1 MVKLTRPVDFEAAIL
16 EQQEYES
23 GECGGVYPGIEKF
36 DPYGPQCEECRYSG
50 GQHSISCQKVSA
62 RKRARQGDLKT

>member
-1 MVKLTRPVDFEAAIL
+1 MYRPVDFEAAIL

-36 DPYGPQCEECRYSG
+36 DPYGPQCEECCYSG
-50 GQHSISCQKVSA
+50 GQHSIGCIRRMAATGACSCIESGSQP
-62 RKRARQGDLKT
+62 